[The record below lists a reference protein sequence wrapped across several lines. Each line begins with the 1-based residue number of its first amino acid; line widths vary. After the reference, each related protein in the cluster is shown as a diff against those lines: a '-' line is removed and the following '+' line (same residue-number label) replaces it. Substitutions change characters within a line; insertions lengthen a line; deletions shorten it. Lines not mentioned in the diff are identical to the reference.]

1 MILVWPLY
9 VVITGVLVGILV
21 TKICKTPLPERCT
34 VYAACGFGNSTGLPI
49 TLLTVMHSS
58 FPESTSVDPTVFLSA
73 YLLLFPVLQWGLG
86 GWLLAP
92 PPSPSSAP
100 KATCIRNHSF
110 RNDQNK
116 ASTAGDFDPE
126 SLDPLITDSAFSIG
140 GDASY
145 NCPVLRNEAAKEGYL
160 KGHAREGA
168 SSQTEGQK
176 LLEGNAYETTCSCDE
191 LVLDADSST
200 CPAQR
205 IAFDLS
211 PPSLNSAPVTEVSSP
226 PHSCPEQNFKTTHL
240 RDKSDVWDGTV
251 PLVGGS
257 TIQLAQTILKRC
269 CEPPVIGAIS
279 GIVCAYFTPLRRIFV
294 DMDSRRGQAPLQ
306 WCFDALHLVG
316 TAAVPINM
324 MILGCNLSASF
335 SARETL
341 EETSNNASRI
351 EPVKLLSVR
360 TMIGVVLGKLVVHPL
375 IGILSVVLLRQ
386 YVWHI
391 PKEIERS
398 FYLTLQIVFLTPT
411 ANNVMVMVELSSSP
425 YKEGVARVIAL
436 QYAVAPLISSI
447 TMMIATGIASR
458 WT

>member
-21 TKICKTPLPERCT
+21 TKIKTPLPERCT

-58 FPESTSVDPTVFLSA
+58 FPESASVDPTVFLSA

-92 PPSPSSAP
+92 PPSPSSEP
-100 KATCIRNHSF
+100 KATCIRNHTF

-116 ASTAGDFDPE
+116 ASTSEDFDPE
-126 SLDPLITDSAFSIG
+126 SLDPLMTDSAFSIDR
-140 GDASY
+140 DACY
-145 NCPVLRNEAAKEGYL
+145 YCPVLRNAASKEGYL
-160 KGHAREGA
+160 NGHAREGD
-168 SSQTEGQK
+168 SLQDEGQK
-176 LLEGNAYETTCSCDE
+176 LLEGGADGTTCSCDG
-191 LVLDADSST
+191 LFLDADSST

-211 PPSLNSAPVTEVSSP
+211 PSSLNSAPVTVVSSP
-226 PHSCPEQNFKTTHL
+226 PHSCPEQHFKTTHL
-240 RDKSDVWDGTV
+240 PDVRASSVT
-251 PLVGGS
+251 LAGGS
-257 TIQLAQTILKRC
+257 TIQLVQTILKHC

-335 SARETL
+335 PGRATL
-341 EETSNNASRI
+341 EETSKIASRI

-360 TMIGVVLGKLVVHPL
+360 TMIGVVVGKLVVHPL

-436 QYAVAPLISSI
+436 QYAVVPLILSI